1 MKILLDE
8 CVDQRLA
15 REIQGHLVSTVPEM
29 GGASFKNGELLKRA
43 EREFDVFVTVDRN
56 LAFQQNIPKF
66 QIAVVLLH
74 ASSNRLAALKPLIP
88 VFLDVVPSAPKGQ
101 VTRRQLT

>member
-15 REIQGHLVSTVPEM
+15 PEIRGHAVTTVPQM
-29 GGASFKNGELLKRA
+29 GWASIKNGELLHRA
-43 EREFDVFVTVDRN
+43 EREFDVFITVDRN

-66 QIAVVLLH
+66 QIAVILLH
-74 ASSNRLAALKPLIP
+74 ASSNRLDDLQVL
-88 VFLDVVPSAPKGQ
+88 VPILLESIGTAPKGQ
-101 VTRRQLT
+101 VTHVRL